1 MNNDIS
7 KNDKILSIAIVSYF
21 LGTIIAI
28 VVVAGME
35 LPAQYL
41 IMIFAQLFLAVG
53 ILILYCMPRKSD
65 EVIDI
70 KEKLRV
76 KFPIGWVLICVG
88 LLGIIAPLA
97 TLLGADGGAVIMYS
111 ASGGFISIGVLVLR
125 TYILDKKRMLKICNS
140 KIQAKVIGHKEHT
153 TYHRNEE
160 GFSYTHTHKYE
171 TFEYEYLGK
180 KFVYQSGVE
189 SHLKIGATKII
200 YIDPNNPEVAFDISK
215 YTEAVIA
222 FVSLGSILGGLLPL
236 IVAIKGL

>member
-7 KNDKILSIAIVSYF
+7 KKDKILSIAIVAYF

-28 VVVAGME
+28 VIVAGME
-35 LPAQYL
+35 LPSQYL
-41 IMIFAQLFLAVG
+41 IMIFAQLFLAIG
-53 ILILYCMPRKSD
+53 IIILYCMPRKSD

-125 TYILDKKRMLKICNS
+125 TYILDKKRMLRICNT
-140 KIQAKVIGHKEHT
+140 KILARVIGHKEHT
-153 TYHRNEE
+153 VYSTDDGRRTYR
-160 GFSYTHTHKYE
+160 YE
-171 TFEYEYLGK
+171 TYEYEYLGG
-180 KFVYQSGVE
+180 KFVYQSKVE
-189 SHLKIGATKII
+189 SHLKVGATKNI
-200 YIDPNNPEVAFDISK
+200 YIDPNNPDVAFDISI
-215 YTEAVIA
+215 YSEAVTW
-222 FVSLGSILGGLLPL
+222 FVCLGSILGGLFPL
-236 IVAIKGL
+236 IIAIKGL